1 MINKIKNKIRNISLL
16 HTKTTKF
23 IDLDKHD
30 LYDSNFEY
38 LDNIMKYY
46 LDLHDGIDEME
57 VIREDYYLLL
67 INISKIYKLIN
78 KCINYLNK
86 WFELDVDKYREVS
99 LIYDYGYGNYLVDLV
114 EVYKENYDNLE
125 INIKELFDL
134 YDLNYHISESD
145 YYLLFCLLGKI
156 DKIKFSKDIE
166 CNKKNIN
173 DLIKYV
179 ESVHLFLEEYEKN

>member
-1 MINKIKNKIRNISLL
+1 MKNKIETKIRNISLL

-23 IDLDKHD
+23 IDLEKHD

-78 KCINYLNK
+78 KSINYLNK
-86 WFELDVDKYREVS
+86 WFELDIKNYREVS
-99 LIYDYGYGNYLVDLV
+99 LIYSYGRGNYLLDLV
-114 EVYKENYDNLE
+114 SLFKTYYKNDDINL
-125 INIKELFDL
+125 KELFDL
-134 YDLNYHISESD
+134 YNLGYQMGND
-145 YYLLFCLLGKI
+145 YYLFFCLLGKI
-156 DKIKFSKDIE
+156 DKIKFTKDIQF
-166 CNKKNIN
+166 NKNNIIN
-173 DLIKYV
+173 LIDYV
-179 ESVHLFLEEYEKN
+179 EHVSLFLEEYEKN

>member
-1 MINKIKNKIRNISLL
+1 MINKIKNKIKNISLL

-23 IDLDKHD
+23 INFEKHD

-38 LDNIMKYY
+38 LDNLMKYY

-78 KCINYLNK
+78 KCIDYLNK
-86 WFELDVDKYREVS
+86 WFELDMDKYREVS
-99 LIYDYGYGNYLVDLV
+99 LIYDYGRGNYLLDLV
-114 EVYKENYDNLE
+114 SFYKENYNNLE

-134 YDLNYHISESD
+134 YDLIYQISDAD

-156 DKIKFSKDIE
+156 NKIKFSKDIE

-173 DLIKYV
+173 DLINYV
-179 ESVHLFLEEYEKN
+179 ENVYLFLEEYEKN